1 MLTRLN
7 EIGFIIRL
15 YVIVKI
21 YVNNEAYF
29 KKCNIDVDL
38 IVRERYLFIIS
49 QSNKNHYF
57 F

>member
-38 IVRERYLFIIS
+38 IVRERYLLIIS